1 MPYGLLQ
8 KTISKMQIAI
18 ICYQVLMCF
27 FAFVTLFRVDHWMVR
42 LFDFPKVQLLF
53 LSIVGLFL
61 GLFTFEFNSV
71 FEWMGIV
78 LVSLAILF
86 HSKKIIPYSF
96 LYKKEVIRTI
106 PKNSSRSIS
115 LLASNVLT
123 PNQNYEKLLQRIEV
137 QDPDILLTVESDSK
151 WEEALKPIE
160 SRYPFTV
167 KIPQDNL
174 YGMHLYS
181 KLELEDIKINHFLQ
195 EDVPSIE
202 AYIKLE
208 KNYRIKLYAL
218 HPKPPSPT
226 EAKTSTNRDAEL
238 LVVAKRI
245 NEQDE
250 PVIVFGDLNDVAWS
264 RSTRLFRK
272 ISGLLD
278 PRIGRGRYSTFHA
291 QHSYLRWPL
300 DHLFHSDDFSL
311 NEIRVLPEI
320 GSDHFP
326 IYAKLEIN
334 EFAEKVQDEHD
345 ASKEEK
351 EMADE
356 KIEKAFQKT
365 TSDIP
370 T

>member
-1 MPYGLLQ
+1 M
-8 KTISKMQIAI
+8 TTAI
-18 ICYQVLMCF
+18 IIYQILMCF

-53 LSIVGLFL
+53 LSLIGLLL
-61 GLFTFEFNSV
+61 GLFFFDFNNV
-71 FEWMGIV
+71 YQWIGIV
-78 LVSLAILF
+78 MISLAILF
-86 HSKKIIPYSF
+86 HSKKILPYSF
-96 LYKKEVIRTI
+96 LYKKEVIRSI
-106 PKNSSRSIS
+106 PKDSSRSIS

-123 PNQNYEKLLQRIEV
+123 PNQDYEKLLQRIEV
-137 QDPDILLTVESDSK
+137 QDPDILLTVESDSN
-151 WEEALKPIE
+151 WEEALKPVE
-160 SRYPFTV
+160 NQYPFTV

-181 KLELEDIKINHFLQ
+181 KFELQDVQIHHFLN

-202 AYIKLE
+202 ANVKLDDHRHIKLF
-208 KNYRIKLYAL
+208 AL

-226 EAKTSTNRDAEL
+226 EATRSTNRDAEL
-238 LVVAKRI
+238 LVVAKRVKSLTT
-245 NEQDE
+245 

-278 PRIGRGRYSTFHA
+278 PRIGRGRFSTFHA
-291 QHSYLRWPL
+291 QYFFLRWPL

-311 NEIRVLPEI
+311 NEIRVLPDI

-334 EFAEKVQDEHD
+334 EFAEEVQDEHD
-345 ASKEEK
+345 ASEEEK

>member
-1 MPYGLLQ
+1 
-8 KTISKMQIAI
+8 
-18 ICYQVLMCF
+18 MCF

-53 LSIVGLFL
+53 LSLIGLFL
-61 GLFTFEFNSV
+61 GFLFFDFSNV
-71 FEWMGIV
+71 YQWIGIV
-78 LVSLAILF
+78 MISLAILF
-86 HSKKIIPYSF
+86 HSKKILPYSF
-96 LYKKEVIRTI
+96 LFKKEVIRTT
-106 PKNSSRSIS
+106 PGASTKSIS
-115 LLASNVLT
+115 LMASNVLT
-123 PNQNYEKLLQRIEV
+123 PNQDYQKLLQRIEV
-137 QDPDILLTVESDSK
+137 QNPDILLTVESDSK
-151 WEEALKPIE
+151 WEKALHSIE
-160 SRYPFTV
+160 SKYPYTV

-181 KLELEDIKINHFLQ
+181 KFELQNVQIHHFLN

-202 AYIKLE
+202 AHVKLDDDQNIKLF
-208 KNYRIKLYAL
+208 AL

-226 EAKTSTNRDAEL
+226 EAKKSTNRDAEL
-238 LVVAKRI
+238 LVVAKRVKSLTT
-245 NEQDE
+245 

-278 PRIGRGRYSTFHA
+278 PRIGRGRFSTFHA
-291 QHSYLRWPL
+291 QYSFLRWPL

-311 NEIRVLPEI
+311 NEIRVLPDI

-326 IYAKLEIN
+326 IYAKLELSDY
-334 EFAEKVQDEHD
+334 AEKTQTEHQST
-345 ASKEEK
+345 AEE
-351 EMADE
+351 EDLADE

-365 TSDIP
+365 SSDIP

>member
-1 MPYGLLQ
+1 M
-8 KTISKMQIAI
+8 IVAI
-18 ICYQVLMCF
+18 IIYQALMCL
-27 FAFVTLFRVDHWMVR
+27 FAFVTLFQVDHWVVR

-53 LSIVGLFL
+53 LSLLGVFL
-61 GLFTFEFNSV
+61 GFLFFDFDNIYQWIGLSMVT
-71 FEWMGIV
+71 
-78 LVSLAILF
+78 LAILF
-86 HSKKIIPYSF
+86 HCKKIIPYSPLF
-96 LYKKEVIRTI
+96 PKEVIKTT
-106 PKNSSRSIS
+106 PKQSSHCIS

-123 PNQNYEKLLQRIEV
+123 SNQDYEKLLSRIHTY
-137 QDPDILLTVESDSK
+137 QPDVLLTLESDAK
-151 WEEALKPIE
+151 WEKELQPIE
-160 SRYPFTV
+160 HHYPYTV

-181 KLELEDIKINHFLQ
+181 KFELKDVKINHFLK
-195 EDVPSIE
+195 EDIPSIE
-202 AYIKLE
+202 AYLWLDNQHKIKLF
-208 KNYRIKLYAL
+208 AL

-238 LVVAKRI
+238 LIVAKRVKSK
-245 NEQDE
+245 NE

-278 PRIGRGRYSTFHA
+278 PRIGRGRFSTFHA
-291 QHSYLRWPL
+291 QYRFLRWPL

-311 NEIRVLPEI
+311 NEIRVLPEV

-326 IYAKLEIN
+326 IYAKLELN
-334 EFAEKVQDEHD
+334 DFAEEHQDEHE
-345 ASKEEK
+345 ATSEEQ

-365 TSDIP
+365 FLKIP
-370 T
+370 N